1 MTRSTSTSLAAFEL
15 RPVRV
20 SDAAAL
26 ASAYRR
32 NEEHLRR
39 WEPLRSEVFFTE
51 VGQRD
56 ELDRQQDAVDRG
68 LVDAWLL
75 LDGDDVVAR
84 LNLNN
89 LVRGVMQSASIG
101 YWVDHEHTGRG
112 IARGLVEFAAHR
124 AGVLGLHRLE
134 AGTLVD
140 NAASQ
145 RVLERAGFERY
156 GLAPRMLFIAG
167 QWQDQVL
174 FQRILHDDPAGP
186 AVP

>member
-1 MTRSTSTSLAAFEL
+1 MTTNDALAAFEL

-51 VGQRD
+51 VGQQD

-89 LVRGVMQSASIG
+89 LVRGVLQSASIG
-101 YWVDHEHTGRG
+101 YWVDRERTGRG
-112 IARGLVEFAAHR
+112 IAGALVGFAQHR

-167 QWQDQVL
+167 EWQDQVL
-174 FQRILHDDPAGP
+174 FQRILHDEPAGP